1 MHGNPLPWVLQK
13 VIKRKGISIFCDSPL
28 ERGDK
33 GVCRFAATPPQPLF
47 LEGRLKVAAE
57 GSLIHSFCF
66 HKQ

>member
-33 GVCRFAATPPQPLF
+33 GVCRFAATPPPAPLSR
-47 LEGRLKVAAE
+47 GGLKVATE